1 MKAIKKIFIVVNIL
15 LFLATIISYFAPY
28 INPTKAWIFPFFAT
42 SYFWLLLG
50 NLIFMAFWAVQKS
63 KIWLLS
69 LFAILCGLQHIGSYL
84 SFSFD
89 RSTPQDISIMTFNT
103 GGAFSLPSG
112 MTGDQ
117 HRKEFS
123 NLIKQQNKPSILC
136 LQESAYSK
144 FYIEQLGYKNHHRV
158 GSTLLMSDYDI
169 TDQGSIQFEDTS
181 NRIVWADLLINSEK
195 VRVVNMHL
203 QSNMV
208 SSQTKDLVKN
218 HDLGERKTWSDMKS
232 VISKIKRASKIR
244 TLQALEAKEFIN
256 ASPYPTLVVGDFN
269 DTPMSYT
276 YGQLTKR
283 YTDAFKK
290 KGNGIGITY
299 AGAIPGLRI
308 DYILGSKDIEFKS
321 YKCLPV
327 ELSDHYPII
336 SHFDVHTK

>member
-1 MKAIKKIFIVVNIL
+1 VKAIKKIFIVVNIL

-158 GSTLLMSDYDI
+158 GSTL
-169 TDQGSIQFEDTS
+169 
-181 NRIVWADLLINSEK
+181 
-195 VRVVNMHL
+195 
-203 QSNMV
+203 
-208 SSQTKDLVKN
+208 
-218 HDLGERKTWSDMKS
+218 
-232 VISKIKRASKIR
+232 KI
-244 TLQALEAKEFIN
+244 
-256 ASPYPTLVVGDFN
+256 
-269 DTPMSYT
+269 
-276 YGQLTKR
+276 
-283 YTDAFKK
+283 
-290 KGNGIGITY
+290 
-299 AGAIPGLRI
+299 
-308 DYILGSKDIEFKS
+308 
-321 YKCLPV
+321 
-327 ELSDHYPII
+327 
-336 SHFDVHTK
+336 